1 MLKDNNIKSTATN
14 KIELLFQLFEAGILK
29 REDIF
34 PPKKNML
41 KHII

>member
-14 KIELLFQLFEAGILK
+14 KIELLFQLFAGILK